1 MRRLTISSSFSVHA
15 IIDGDSPIF
24 ADIDNEMFGVACD
37 SDGKTIAATDK
48 TIRVNMWYGLTALPL
63 TEITY
68 TAPDSIS
75 VTPNANQGTVRIE
88 ISQGTTLQETNNLAI
103 YLTASHEGTSY
114 TRQLNIT
121 VSGVRG
127 GADAELFELLP
138 SIGNVAKKDDGT
150 YSPASVWCD
159 VQRVKGNSVSPVADI
174 NQYGLTAYYSIDGGQ
189 QLPYTIGSGIQA
201 SAFTRSVKFSLYKGN
216 KTTLVDRETV
226 LMIYDGASGYVL
238 DLDNE
243 NDSVLF
249 DSNGRQVGNMPQTTW
264 TLYKGGIDIS
274 ESVDRPASNPTQN
287 IHITAE
293 GCTTQFVSGSNYR
306 TVQIASISAS
316 TAKVTIGITY
326 GGNTYNAVMSV
337 KRLVGVDKYDIIAS
351 PSQVTYNENGEPG
364 QSSTNHLN
372 IKVYRTSWVSGN
384 RMFVSSLSDD
394 SLSLWLTPV
403 NASGIDDTSARIRIY
418 DGSSSGSYR
427 SNDGATRTLSVD
439 YAQYRIDVF
448 RGDDVTVYGSGTS
461 EDVETIPII
470 KVKNGANGRGIIGI
484 TTTYALSNVG
494 TATSDEQGPSYVYG
508 SWDSVAPEPT
518 ETYRYLWR
526 REVTRYT
533 DGNNTMRYY
542 LQSMRGMDGG
552 DALTID
558 IDNEM
563 QAVALDQ
570 DGYVVKPS
578 NETANLY
585 NISLNVK
592 MYLGSTAQILTSVP
606 QIITPSTMP
615 QGITV
620 QSRIGEGTDTGRVV
634 LNIFYGEGTST
645 HNHKK
650 PFGTNNSIV
659 FTIQAECAVGTLF
672 VPFTLVA
679 MRNGTIYSL
688 VPSASSIV
696 KKKGDTRYTPVTL
709 WCNINKFLNGE
720 TVTNPANDVLLYYIA
735 DNGVVRTAYTAG
747 TSQAI
752 ENYGNPTKSITFEAE
767 KDGVIVDRETIP
779 IVVDGTDGNPAPE
792 KTEIRYAW
800 STSDR
805 TASATTAPVLDSGAS
820 WQEGIPNRPTSGTYY
835 LWQRIQRWTWNTT
848 NKEYALQ
855 STTYFRMSGED
866 AKATQIKGLVRK
878 VWAHSNVYDWPT
890 DPKNGD
896 KVLII
901 SNPSMYVYNG
911 TSWSLSLT
919 ASVGDAYVFS
929 EDSHVYVCISTTGA
943 LCWQDVGTIKGAD
956 GASAYVH
963 IAWANSTA
971 PDYEDF
977 TTSKNPE
984 DVYKYI
990 GVCSGTGEEP
1000 DPEDP
1005 TLYTWSE
1012 IKGYD
1017 ASTWLVMLSS
1027 CTVKVRANG
1036 TMTGNIAGTFY
1047 KETKGEREIVTNNST
1062 GSSVY
1067 VVIEAINASGV
1078 QHTWRYSATYGTFS
1092 TGGWGSQ
1099 WINNK
1104 SWSTYGNCPEL
1115 RVSCEVG
1122 GTIMSS
1128 LHIPVMQDG
1137 QQGERGKIGRNY
1149 YFRGAWEDFIN
1160 EENPTFQ
1167 VTDSEAPFFSRTRT
1181 EDNKEVTRYW
1191 VFIGK
1196 NGSYTPSSSVCPPS
1210 DNGSW
1215 KLMVTDHRFLI
1226 GEAIFMDFAKLGSA
1240 IFNKDWMFSQ
1250 HGYTGTGR
1258 DTKYETFSPQFP
1270 NTSEQTLQLD
1280 LSTITSTSRDKIC
1293 PLVMKAEVRYSFAI
1307 TAKAYTSSDRL
1318 TIVLMNPEGKAV
1330 TFENGSNY
1338 LAFTSQD
1345 TLEGFVTPSVPGTY
1359 YWVGIV
1365 NNAARPGTV
1374 QSIKMTCEIPFVPT
1388 ACVDWLNGYAHFS
1401 GDKVRF
1407 EPNGRGHLAGGN
1419 ISWDEDGNASFAGN
1433 VQAESGNIGNFDL
1446 QDGNLLVED
1455 GEWGSVGFSAI
1466 TELASG
1472 VSRFQKGDSTNIT
1485 QVAIGQGT
1493 YGASNKSALVVFR
1506 NGRSSQ
1512 DFTPTLD
1519 VMTSGAGS
1527 PLVGLR
1533 VQGGTSVLVGGG
1545 INIGHY
1551 QFASDTTYL
1560 SLRWGSKF
1568 VIRATYDQTI
1578 YLPSVTDVV
1587 NIGGTVQLSAGFTLN
1602 IQVIAWYNNSGT
1614 LTLRFQD
1621 GNAFFCNHNGGDIK
1635 TSLALTRGRSAN
1647 LELIYDGTTYY
1658 AQRLGDGL
1666 NW

>member
-1 MRRLTISSSFSVHA
+1 MRRATISSTFTVNT
-15 IIDGDSPIF
+15 IEDGESPIF
-24 ADIDNEMFGVACD
+24 ADLDNEMFGVACD
-37 SDGKTIAATDK
+37 ADGKSSTVVDK
-48 TIRVNMWYGLTALPL
+48 LVNVSLWYGLTKL
-63 TEITY
+63 TLSELTY
-68 TAPDSIS
+68 AAPEGVS
-75 VTPNANQGTVRIE
+75 VTTNPGVGTVRIA
-88 ISQGTTLQETNNLAI
+88 IPQGTALQETNTISLV
-103 YLTASHEGTSY
+103 LKASYGGIEY
-114 TRQLNIT
+114 TRNLSIT
-121 VSGVRG
+121 ISAIRG
-127 GADAELFELLP
+127 GADAEIFEWMP
-138 SIGNVAKKDDGT
+138 NVGNVLKKDDGT
-150 YSPASVWCD
+150 YSISSVLCT
-159 VQRVKGNSVSPVADI
+159 VQRIKGDSVSNVTNPSL
-174 NQYGLTAYYSIDGGQ
+174 YGLTAYYSIDGNSEQ
-189 QLPYTIGSGIQA
+189 PYTIGSGIDT
-201 SAFTRSVKFSLYKGN
+201 STFTRSVRFSLYKGN
-216 KTTLVDRETV
+216 TLVDRENI
-226 LMIYDGASGYVL
+226 LMVYDGSSGYVL

-243 NDSVLF
+243 NDSILY
-249 DSNGRQVGNMPQTTW
+249 DGNTIIGSNPQTTW
-264 TLYKGGIDIS
+264 TLYKGGVDIS
-274 ESVDRPASNPTQN
+274 DSVVKNANTV
-287 IHITAE
+287 HITAE
-293 GCTTQFVSGSNYR
+293 GCTANFVSGSVYR
-306 TVQIASISAS
+306 TVQVDSM
-316 TAKVTIGITY
+316 TAETGKVTISVTH
-326 GGNTYNAVMSV
+326 GGNTYSAVMSV
-337 KRLVGVDKYDIIAS
+337 KKLVGVDKYEIVVAPNAI
-351 PSQVTYNENGEPG
+351 TYNETD
-364 QSSTNHLN
+364 QSKSSSSWIN
-372 IKVYRTSWVSGN
+372 IKVYRTSGATGN
-384 RMFVSSLSDD
+384 RMFVSNLANESLTLFIS
-394 SLSLWLTPV
+394 PIQQ
-403 NASGIDDTSARIRIY
+403 NGESAGHTRIS
-418 DGSSSGSYR
+418 DGSSQGSYT
-427 SNDGATRTLSVD
+427 SNDGASRQLATNYPQFKVELF
-439 YAQYRIDVF
+439 QN
-448 RGDDVTVYGSGTS
+448 GTS
-461 EDVETIPII
+461 TYGTGVLQDAETIPII
-470 KVKNGANGRGIIGI
+470 KVEDGADGRGIIGI

-508 SWDSVAPEPT
+508 GWDSVAPEPT

-578 NETANLY
+578 TETANLY

-592 MYLGSTAQILTSVP
+592 MYLGPTAQILTSVP

-620 QSRIGEGTDTGRVV
+620 QSRSGEGTDTGRVV

-659 FTIQAECAVGTLF
+659 FTIQAECAAGTLF

-709 WCNINKFLNGE
+709 RCNINKYLNGE
-720 TVTNPANDVLLYYIA
+720 TITNPANDVLLYYIA

-747 TSQAI
+747 TSQSI
-752 ENYGNPTKSITFEAE
+752 ESYGNPTKSITFEAE

-779 IVVDGTDGNPAPE
+779 IVVDGTDGEPAPE

-820 WQEGIPNRPTSGTYY
+820 WQERIPNRPTSGTYY

-878 VWAHSNVYDWPT
+878 VWAHSNVYDWP
-890 DPKNGD
+890 DNPQSGD

-929 EDSHVYVCISTTGA
+929 EDSHVYVCISTTDPVK
-943 LCWQDVGTIKGAD
+943 CWQDVGTIKGAD
-956 GASAYVH
+956 GASAYIH
-963 IAWANSTA
+963 IAWANSDA

-990 GVCSGTGEEP
+990 GVCSGIGEEP
-1000 DPEDP
+1000 DPENP
-1005 TLYTWSE
+1005 LLYTWSE

-1047 KETKGEREIVTNNST
+1047 KETRGEREIVTDYST

-1099 WINNK
+1099 WLNNK
-1104 SWSTYGNCPEL
+1104 AWSTYGNCPEL

-1122 GTIMSS
+1122 GETKAS

-1137 QQGERGKIGRNY
+1137 QQGERGKVGRNY

-1167 VTDSEAPFFSRTRT
+1167 VTDSEAPFFTRYNSS
-1181 EDNKEVTRYW
+1181 EGKNKYW

-1196 NGSYTPSSSVCPPS
+1196 NGSYTPSSTVCPPS

-1215 KLMVTDHRFLI
+1215 MLMVTDFRFLI

-1250 HGYTGTGR
+1250 YGYTGTGR
-1258 DTKYETFSPQFP
+1258 GTNYETFSPQFP
-1270 NTSEQTLQLD
+1270 NTSEQTLQLE
-1280 LSTITSTSRDKIC
+1280 LSTITSTALVVASRDKIC

-1318 TIVLMNPEGKAV
+1318 TIVLMNPDGEAV
-1330 TFENGSNY
+1330 TFGNGSNY
-1338 LAFTSQD
+1338 LAFTSPN
-1345 TLEGFVTPSVPGTY
+1345 TLTGFVTPSVPGTY
-1359 YWVGIV
+1359 YWVGVV
-1365 NNAARPGTV
+1365 NNASEPGTV

-1407 EPNGRGHLAGGN
+1407 EADGRGHLAGGN
-1419 ISWDEDGNASFAGN
+1419 ISWDADGNASFAGN
-1433 VQAESGNIGNFDL
+1433 VNAESGNIGNFDL
-1446 QDGNLLVED
+1446 QDGNLQVQNGD
-1455 GEWGSVGFSAI
+1455 WGSEGYSAI

-1472 VSRFQKGDSTNIT
+1472 VSRFQKGDATNIT
-1485 QVAIGQGT
+1485 QVAIGQGM

-1512 DFTPTLD
+1512 DFTPTFD
-1519 VMTSGAGS
+1519 VMSVAAGS

-1587 NIGGTVQLSAGFTLN
+1587 NIGGTEQLSAGFTLN

>member
-1 MRRLTISSSFSVHA
+1 MRRATISNTFTVNT
-15 IIDGDSPIF
+15 IEDGESPIF
-24 ADIDNEMFGVACD
+24 ADLDNEMFGVACD
-37 SDGKTIAATDK
+37 AAGRSSAVVDK
-48 TIRVNMWYGLTALPL
+48 TINVSMWYGLTRL
-63 TEITY
+63 TLSEITY
-68 TAPDSIS
+68 AAPEGVS
-75 VTPNANQGTVRIE
+75 VTATAGVGTVRIV
-88 ISQGTTLQETNNLAI
+88 IPQGTLLQETNTVSLV
-103 YLTASHEGTSY
+103 LKASYDGIEY
-114 TRQLNIT
+114 TRNLSVTI
-121 VSGVRG
+121 SAVRG
-127 GADAELFELLP
+127 GSDAEIFEWMP
-138 SIGNVAKKDDGT
+138 NVGNVLKKDDGT
-150 YSPASVWCD
+150 YSISSVICT
-159 VQRVKGNSVSPVADI
+159 VQRIKGDSVSEVTNPSL
-174 NQYGLTAYYSIDGGQ
+174 YGLTAVYSIDGGSEQ
-189 QLPYTIGSGIQA
+189 AYTIGSGIA
-201 SAFTRSVKFSLYKGN
+201 TSAFTRSVRFSLYKGN
-216 KTTLVDRETV
+216 TLIDRETI
-226 LMIYDGASGYVL
+226 LMVYDGSSGYVL

-243 NDSVLF
+243 NDSILY
-249 DSNGRQVGNMPQTTW
+249 DGNNIIGSKPQTTW
-264 TLYKGGIDIS
+264 TLYKGGVDIS
-274 ESVDRPASNPTQN
+274 DSVVKNVNT

-293 GCTTQFVSGSNYR
+293 GCTASFVSGSVYR
-306 TVQIASISAS
+306 TVQVDSI
-316 TAKVTIGITY
+316 TAETGKVTISVTH

-337 KRLVGVDKYDIIAS
+337 KKLVGVDKYEIVVAPNAI
-351 PSQVTYNENGEPG
+351 TYNETDPSKS
-364 QSSTNHLN
+364 SSTWIN
-372 IKVYRTSWVSGN
+372 IKVYRTSGATGN
-384 RMFVSSLSDD
+384 RRFVSNLANESLTLFIS
-394 SLSLWLTPV
+394 PIRQ
-403 NASGIDDTSARIRIY
+403 NGESAGHTRIS
-418 DGSSSGSYR
+418 DGSSQGSYTP
-427 SNDGATRTLSVD
+427 NDGASRQLATNFPQFKVD
-439 YAQYRIDVF
+439 LF
-448 RGDDVTVYGSGTS
+448 KGGTESYGTGVSQDS
-461 EDVETIPII
+461 ETIPVI
-470 KVKNGANGRGIIGI
+470 KVEDGEDGRGIVSIAI
-484 TTTYALSNVG
+484 TYALSNVG
-494 TATSDEQGPSYVYG
+494 TVASDEQAPSFIYG
-508 SWDSVAPEPT
+508 SWSAVPPEPT
-518 ETYRYLWR
+518 EQYRYLWR
-526 REVTRYT
+526 REITTYNI
-533 DGNNTMRYY
+533 GNAITKYY
-542 LQSMRGMDGG
+542 LQSMRGIDGTS
-552 DALTID
+552 ALTID

-563 QAVALDQ
+563 TSVALDS
-570 DGYVVKPS
+570 DGYVIKPIDATS
-578 NETANLY
+578 NY
-585 NISLNVK
+585 YSVRFNVK
-592 MYLGSTAQILTSVP
+592 MYLGTTAQTLSRNP
-606 QIITPSTMP
+606 SIITPSTLP
-615 QGITV
+615 EGIRQGA
-620 QSRIGEGTDTGRVV
+620 IGGGGTTQGYVT
-634 LNIFYGEGTST
+634 LNIYYGSGTSVY
-645 HNHKK
+645 NHKK

-659 FTIQAECAVGTLF
+659 FTIQAECNAGTLF
-672 VPFTLVA
+672 VPFTLIGNT
-679 MRNGTIYSL
+679 NGETYEL
-688 VPSASSIV
+688 LPSASAIV
-696 KKKGDTRYTPVTL
+696 KKKDDSNYTPAQLRCDFYKYV
-709 WCNINKFLNGE
+709 NGE
-720 TVTNPANDVLLYYIA
+720 RLQNPDDVTLYYIP
-735 DNGVVRTAYTAG
+735 DNNTLSRTEYTPAM
-747 TSQAI
+747 QAI
-752 ENYGNPTKSITFEAE
+752 EKYGNPTKSITFEAE

-805 TASATTAPVLDSGAS
+805 TTSPTTEPILDSGTT
-820 WQEGIPNRPTSGTYY
+820 WLTYITNRPSTGTYY
-835 LWQRIQRWTWNTT
+835 LWQRIERWTWN
-848 NKEYALQ
+848 A
-855 STTYFRMSGED
+855 STKQYISQGKTYFRMSGED

-911 TSWSLSLT
+911 TSWSQSLT

-929 EDSHVYVCISTTGA
+929 EDSHVYVCISTTDPVK
-943 LCWQDVGTIKGAD
+943 CWQDVGTIKGAD
-956 GASAYVH
+956 GASAYIH
-963 IAWANSTA
+963 IAWANAIGTQASDFT
-971 PDYEDF
+971 DF

-984 DVYKYI
+984 DVYKFI

-1099 WINNK
+1099 WLNNK

-1122 GTIMSS
+1122 GEIKAS

-1167 VTDSEAPFFSRTRT
+1167 VTDSEAPFFTRYNSS
-1181 EDNKEVTRYW
+1181 EGKNKYW

-1215 KLMVTDHRFLI
+1215 MLMVTDFRFLI

-1280 LSTITSTSRDKIC
+1280 LSTITSRDKIC

-1359 YWVGIV
+1359 YWVGVV
-1365 NNAARPGTV
+1365 NSAARPGTV

-1407 EPNGRGHLAGGN
+1407 ESNGSGHLAGGN
-1419 ISWDEDGNASFAGN
+1419 ISWDENGNASFAGN
-1433 VQAESGNIGNFDL
+1433 VQAESGKIGNFDL
-1446 QDGNLLVED
+1446 QDGNLQVQNGD
-1455 GEWGSVGFSAI
+1455 WGSEGYSAI

-1472 VSRFQKGDSTNIT
+1472 VSRFQKGDATNIT
-1485 QVAIGQGT
+1485 QVAIGQGM

-1519 VMTSGAGS
+1519 VMSVVAGS

-1533 VQGGTSVLVGGG
+1533 VQGGTSVLVGGS